1 MSTVITCLECGTEF
15 KGRSDKKFCTDQCR
29 SSFNNRLNAD
39 SNNTV
44 RNINNALRK
53 NRRILDELLSEK
65 KDRISREKLVQ
76 KGFNFKYHTHA
87 FTSKTGKN
95 YLFYYDRGLMVL
107 ENNQFFI
114 VKDSVKE

>member
-1 MSTVITCLECGTEF
+1 MAAVITCLECGTEF

-29 SSFNNRLNAD
+29 SAFNNRLNAD

-44 RNINNALRK
+44 RNINNTLRK
-53 NRRILDELLSEK
+53 NRRILDEMLNEK
-65 KDRISREKLVQ
+65 KDRTTREKLIQ
-76 KGFNFKYHTHA
+76 KGFNFKYHTHG

-107 ENNQFFI
+107 ENNGFFI
-114 VKDSVKE
+114 VKDNVKD

>member
-1 MSTVITCLECGTEF
+1 MATIITCQECGTEF

-29 SSFNNRLNAD
+29 SAFNNRLNAD

-53 NRRILDELLSEK
+53 NRRILDERLNAK
-65 KDRISREKLVQ
+65 KDRVTREALVQ
-76 KGFNFKYHTHA
+76 KGFSFKYHTHG

-95 YLFYYDRGLMVL
+95 YLFYYDRGLMLL
-107 ENNQFFI
+107 ENNSFFI
-114 VKDSVKE
+114 VKDKE

>member
-1 MSTVITCLECGTEF
+1 MSVVITCMECGTEF

-65 KDRISREKLVQ
+65 KDRVSRDKLTQ
-76 KGFNFKYHTHA
+76 KGFTFKYHTHS

-95 YLFYYDRGLMVL
+95 YLFYYDRGLMLL
-107 ENNQFFI
+107 ENNMFYI
-114 VKDSVKE
+114 VKE